1 MNRSALLDRLAQA
14 IDHTPCF
21 HPLRV
26 GIDGIDAAGKTS
38 LADELAGALRDRGRA
53 VIRASLDG
61 FHNPRAVRYARGP
74 LSPEGYFLDSFNYP
88 LLKQALLDPL
98 GAGGSRVYRAAA
110 YDHRAD
116 CPLNLPEQIAPQNA
130 VLLFD
135 GVFLFRPELAGYFDL
150 KIFVDIPFEESLRRA
165 LLRDLLVLGS
175 CEAVEERYRLRYIPG
190 QQLYF
195 SLCKPS
201 LTADWVVDN
210 EDVMNPSLLSNGSLE
225 TGVVKSAFRG
235 V

>member
-14 IDHTPCF
+14 IDQAPRF

-74 LSPEGYFLDSFNYP
+74 LSPEGYFLDLFNYP

-98 GAGGSRVYRAAA
+98 GPGGSRAYRTAVY
-110 YDHRAD
+110 DVRAD
-116 CPLNLPEQIAPQNA
+116 CPLNAPLLTAPEDVI
-130 VLLFD
+130 LLFD
-135 GVFLFRPELAGYFDL
+135 GIFLFRPELRGCWDL
-150 KIFVDIPFEESLRRA
+150 KILVEISFEEFLRRA
-165 LLRDLLVLGS
+165 LTRDLPVLGS
-175 CEAVEERYRLRYIPG
+175 PQTIEERYRRRYIPG
-190 QQLYF
+190 QRLYF
-195 SLCKPS
+195 EQCSPHLA
-201 LTADWVVDN
+201 ADWRVNN
-210 EDVMNPSLLSNGSLE
+210 EDVANPSLLS
-225 TGVVKSAFRG
+225 
-235 V
+235 